1 VAGKEPIRRPVLQ
14 AMPLAGLP
22 EIRPGDDLGLLIA
35 AAWRRSSSAV
45 GELQEADLLVVAHKV
60 ISKAEGRIRRLAEI
74 APGERASTLASELDR
89 DPRQV
94 QAVLDESAQ
103 VLRATRG
110 VMICVTRHGFV
121 CANAGVD
128 ASNVADPD
136 SVVLLPRDPDGSA
149 RALRRRLHELTGVR
163 PAIVVSDSFGR
174 AWRHGQSEI
183 AVGCAGLA
191 PLDDWRGQRDST
203 GRELHATW
211 IAVADEAAAA
221 ADLARRK
228 DSREPVVVVRGLER
242 HVTDDDGPGA
252 VALVRPE
259 QEDLFR

>member
-1 VAGKEPIRRPVLQ
+1 VSKEPIRRDVLR
-14 AMPLAGLP
+14 AVPLAGLP
-22 EIRPGDDLGLLIA
+22 EVRPGDDLGLLIA
-35 AAWRRSSSAV
+35 QAWKRSSSAV
-45 GELQEADLLVVAHKV
+45 GELEETDLLVVAHKV
-60 ISKAEGRIRRLAEI
+60 ISKAEGRIRHLNEI
-74 APGERASTLASELDR
+74 DPGERASALASELGR
-89 DPRQV
+89 DPRHV

-110 VMICVTRHGFV
+110 VMVCVTRHGFV

-136 SVVLLPRDPDGSA
+136 SVILLPRDPDCSA
-149 RALRRRLHELTGVR
+149 RALRRRIRELTGVR

-228 DSREPVVVVRGLER
+228 DSREPVVLVRGLER
-242 HVTDDDGPGA
+242 HVTAHDGPGA
-252 VALVRPE
+252 AALVRPE
-259 QEDLFR
+259 QQDLFR